1 MQNLSTLSTWL
12 RRKLEPVS
20 DGPTAAYV
28 SVCPQEGRRSYPQRA
43 RVNVGDKAPD
53 LVVQEV
59 VAALADIDESRRA
72 EDNPLV
78 RVKLHVYG
86 VKGLDS
92 VGEMVFVVGADTS
105 GERAD
110 GDGSREGEMVA
121 VVREMRMLLADAVG
135 ALGRASSSGYTLAL
149 ESLRENARLSHE
161 LADTKAALML
171 AEQSQSGG
179 MMEQA
184 MQAVLPV
191 VAAKM
196 MSGPTEPASPGG
208 AA

>member
-1 MQNLSTLSTWL
+1 MQNSSALLHWL
-12 RRKLEPVS
+12 RRKLEPVP
-20 DGPTAAYV
+20 DGPVAAYV

-43 RVNVGDKAPD
+43 RVNVGDKGPD

-59 VAALADIDESRRA
+59 LAALSDIDDSRRA

-86 VKGLDS
+86 PKGLDS
-92 VGEMVFVVGADTS
+92 VGEMVFVVGTETAGAT
-105 GERAD
+105 E

-161 LADTKAALML
+161 LADVKASLML
-171 AEQSQSGG
+171 AEQGTSGG
-179 MMEQA
+179 MFEQA
-184 MQAVLPV
+184 MQAVLPA
-191 VAAKM
+191 VATRLLA
-196 MSGPTEPASPGG
+196 PPPAAVAPGVSE
-208 AA
+208 

>member
-1 MQNLSTLSTWL
+1 MQNSSALSTWL
-12 RRKLEPVS
+12 RRKLDPTN
-20 DGPTAAYV
+20 DGPPASYV
-28 SVCPQEGRRSYPQRA
+28 SICPQEGRRSYPQRA
-43 RVNVGDKAPD
+43 RVNVGDKPPD
-53 LVVQEV
+53 MVVQEV
-59 VAALADIDESRRA
+59 LAALADIDESRRA
-72 EDNPLV
+72 EDTPLV

-105 GERAD
+105 GDRAD

-149 ESLRENARLSHE
+149 ESLKENARLSHE

-171 AEQSQSGG
+171 AEQSTSGG

-196 MSGPTEPASPGG
+196 LSGPSDAPAAG
-208 AA
+208 AP

>member
-1 MQNLSTLSTWL
+1 MQNSSALLTWL
-12 RRKLEPVS
+12 RRKLETVP
-20 DGPTAAYV
+20 DGPVAAYV

-59 VAALADIDESRRA
+59 LAALSDIDDSRRA

-86 VKGLDS
+86 PKGLDS
-92 VGEMVFVVGADTS
+92 VGEMVFVVGTET
-105 GERAD
+105 GERTD

-161 LADTKAALML
+161 LADVKASLML
-171 AEQSQSGG
+171 AEQGTSGG
-179 MMEQA
+179 MLEQA
-184 MQAVLPV
+184 MQAVLPA
-191 VAAKM
+191 VATRLLA
-196 MSGPTEPASPGG
+196 PPPAAVPPGVSE
-208 AA
+208 

>member
-1 MQNLSTLSTWL
+1 
-12 RRKLEPVS
+12 
-20 DGPTAAYV
+20 
-28 SVCPQEGRRSYPQRA
+28 
-43 RVNVGDKAPD
+43 VGDKSPD

-59 VAALADIDESRRA
+59 LAALSDIDDSRRA

-86 VKGLDS
+86 AKGLDS
-92 VGEMVFVVGADTS
+92 VGEMVFVVGTETGGAT
-105 GERAD
+105 E

-161 LADTKAALML
+161 LADVKASLML
-171 AEQSQSGG
+171 AEQGTTGG
-179 MMEQA
+179 MFEQA
-184 MQAVLPV
+184 MQAVLPA
-191 VAAKM
+191 VATRLLA
-196 MSGPTEPASPGG
+196 PPPAAVAPGVSE
-208 AA
+208 